1 MHRSTPL
8 CIQIVLL
15 GKSCHVPKFERPA
28 NSRGEGISEYR
39 SKYKGR
45 TTRSRSDSPHR
56 KMRLAGLRSDQS
68 RITQEPQFISKR
80 KVPFYPPQI
89 SSSFRWEGHDPSQQS
104 QEKSRPV
111 TPPAVTPVLRASSV
125 ERVVTPLAPRDPV
138 PPEGTTAPSQ
148 QLQAEE
154 QAAQTSTTAADQQ
167 QQRLNGINHVLRK
180 RAGLRSERQ
189 RNGRLSSEYQRQ
201 FMWKTPAAN
210 SPLLAAHEMLYSN
223 NRAIP
228 PFKSNPV
235 IMESEYKRSFKG
247 SPPPRP
253 PRLRRDVEQHEVP
266 QLDAENNTTP
276 EKSKR
281 NKKKKKEQR
290 QSRKSSPEEEVTHR
304 QQQEV
309 RSPCALR
316 DSSPKVMRK
325 GKTEYRSNF
334 LSPLQYSY
342 RDGAWAKIK
351 TAKEEVQELREK
363 ADAYRKRAG
372 GTHFSRQ
379 HLNQILSDHNW
390 MWEPSSGTSSSSS
403 IESEACRSTSSTP
416 IIEAL
421 DLARTGS
428 IRGRSSPGPS
438 ASVAASRRSSPGDA
452 RLHEDPTLPV
462 QRKLA
467 WDEEEGLGDRDESEI
482 SQEELTVEKNEGNPK
497 DKHGDMKERNERL
510 QVLETE
516 SSSVVDG
523 SGDSII
529 RGRLPTP
536 KLRTM
541 QTVQRTHHDRTTP
554 ATGGAL
560 LVSPPN
566 IKHSSRRVR
575 RSEPPLGKPHSPY
588 KHIIVGSPQRPHSK
602 AESGSLPHSSPA
614 AGLTTVDPLPMREDA
629 WSEEEAED
637 YSTNLRQPKPSQ
649 RQQSSH
655 RHRAAVPPPANRIQ
669 GTMRNPE
676 FQHNGNLGIFRPE
689 LFVFPEAE
697 SSCVSDNG
705 KITSLILAD
714 ISSHKQLVTVTSLF
728 YVCLAVL
735 VGTGIRSTCALMW

>member
-1 MHRSTPL
+1 
-8 CIQIVLL
+8 
-15 GKSCHVPKFERPA
+15 
-28 NSRGEGISEYR
+28 
-39 SKYKGR
+39 
-45 TTRSRSDSPHR
+45 
-56 KMRLAGLRSDQS
+56 MRLAGLRSDQS

-89 SSSFRWEGHDPSQQS
+89 SSSFRWEGHDPAPRC

-111 TPPAVTPVLRASSV
+111 TPPAVTPVLRASSA

-138 PPEGTTAPSQ
+138 PPEGTAAPSQ
-148 QLQAEE
+148 QLQTEE
-154 QAAQTSTTAADQQ
+154 QAVQTSTTAADQQ

-180 RAGLRSERQ
+180 RAGLRSEQQ

-201 FMWKTPAAN
+201 FMWKTPAAD
-210 SPLLAAHEMLYSN
+210 SPLLAAHEMLYST
-223 NRAIP
+223 NRTIP

-253 PRLRRDVEQHEVP
+253 PRLRRDVEQHEAL
-266 QLDAENNTTP
+266 QLDVDNTTP
-276 EKSKR
+276 EKSKG
-281 NKKKKKEQR
+281 NKKKKKKKEQQ

-304 QQQEV
+304 RQQQEV
-309 RSPCALR
+309 RSPCTLR
-316 DSSPKVMRK
+316 DHSPKVMRK

-334 LSPLQYSY
+334 RSPLQYSY
-342 RDGAWAKIK
+342 RDGAWVKIK
-351 TAKEEVQELREK
+351 TAKEEVQELRDK
-363 ADAYRKRAG
+363 ADAYRKRAW

-379 HLNQILSDHNW
+379 HLNQILSNHNW

-403 IESEACRSTSSTP
+403 IESEACRSSSSTP

-421 DLARTGS
+421 DLARAGS
-428 IRGRSSPGPS
+428 VRGSSSPGPS

-467 WDEEEGLGDRDESEI
+467 WDEEEGLGERDESEI
-482 SQEELTVEKNEGNPK
+482 SVEKNEGNPK
-497 DKHGDMKERNERL
+497 DKHGDMKKRNERL
-510 QVLETE
+510 HALETE

-523 SGDSII
+523 SGDSIN

-554 ATGGAL
+554 GGAL

-588 KHIIVGSPQRPHSK
+588 KHIDGSPQQPHSK
-602 AESGSLPHSSPA
+602 AESRSLPRSSPA

-629 WSEEEAED
+629 WSDEEAAD
-637 YSTNLRQPKPSQ
+637 YSTNPRQSKPLQ
-649 RQQSSH
+649 KQQTSH
-655 RHRAAVPPPANRIQ
+655 RHKAAVPPPANRIQ

-676 FQHNGNLGIFRPE
+676 FQHNDDKM
-689 LFVFPEAE
+689 
-697 SSCVSDNG
+697 SQ
-705 KITSLILAD
+705 
-714 ISSHKQLVTVTSLF
+714 ISS
-728 YVCLAVL
+728 
-735 VGTGIRSTCALMW
+735 RSAASCSMASELLGRAQRRKEEFWGKS

>member
-1 MHRSTPL
+1 MPVRF
-8 CIQIVLL
+8 
-15 GKSCHVPKFERPA
+15 K
-28 NSRGEGISEYR
+28 GISEYR
-39 SKYKGR
+39 NKYKGR

-56 KMRLAGLRSDQS
+56 RMRLAGLRSDQS
-68 RITQEPQFISKR
+68 RITLEPQFISKR

-89 SSSFRWEGHDPSQQS
+89 SSSFRWEGHDPALRG

-111 TPPAVTPVLRASSV
+111 TPPAVTPVLRACSA

-138 PPEGTTAPSQ
+138 PPEGTAALSQ
-148 QLQAEE
+148 QLQTEE
-154 QAAQTSTTAADQQ
+154 EAAQTSTTAADQQ

-180 RAGLRSERQ
+180 RAGLRSEQQ

-201 FMWKTPAAN
+201 FMWKTPAAD
-210 SPLLAAHEMLYSN
+210 SPLLAAHEMLYST

-253 PRLRRDVEQHEVP
+253 PRLRQDVEQHEVP
-266 QLDAENNTTP
+266 QLDVDNTTP
-276 EKSKR
+276 EKSKG
-281 NKKKKKEQR
+281 NKKKKKKKEQQ
-290 QSRKSSPEEEVTHR
+290 QSRKSDPEEEVTHR

-316 DSSPKVMRK
+316 DPSPKVMRK

-334 LSPLQYSY
+334 RSPLQYSY
-342 RDGAWAKIK
+342 RDGAWVKIK
-351 TAKEEVQELREK
+351 TANEEVQELREK
-363 ADAYRKRAG
+363 ADAYRKRAW

-403 IESEACRSTSSTP
+403 IESEACRSSSSTP

-421 DLARTGS
+421 DLARAGS
-428 IRGRSSPGPS
+428 VRGSSSPGPS

-467 WDEEEGLGDRDESEI
+467 WDEEEGLGERDE
-482 SQEELTVEKNEGNPK
+482 L
-497 DKHGDMKERNERL
+497 HA
-510 QVLETE
+510 LETE
-516 SSSVVDG
+516 SSSSVVDG
-523 SGDSII
+523 SGDSINK
-529 RGRLPTP
+529 GRLPTP

-554 ATGGAL
+554 GGAL

-575 RSEPPLGKPHSPY
+575 RSEPPLGKHHSPY
-588 KHIIVGSPQRPHSK
+588 KHIIDGSPQQPHSK
-602 AESGSLPHSSPA
+602 AESRSLPRSSPA
-614 AGLTTVDPLPMREDA
+614 AGLTTVDPLPMREGA
-629 WSEEEAED
+629 WSDEEAAD
-637 YSTNLRQPKPSQ
+637 YSTNPRQHKPSQ
-649 RQQSSH
+649 KQQTSH
-655 RHRAAVPPPANRIQ
+655 RHKAAVPPPVNRIQ

-697 SSCVSDNG
+697 SSCVSDNDD
-705 KITSLILAD
+705 KMSQ
-714 ISSHKQLVTVTSLF
+714 ISS
-728 YVCLAVL
+728 
-735 VGTGIRSTCALMW
+735 RSAASCSMASELLGRARRRKEEFWGKS

>member
-1 MHRSTPL
+1 MPVRFK
-8 CIQIVLL
+8 
-15 GKSCHVPKFERPA
+15 GF
-28 NSRGEGISEYR
+28 SEYR

-56 KMRLAGLRSDQS
+56 RMRLAGLRSDQS
-68 RITQEPQFISKR
+68 RTTQEPQFISKR

-89 SSSFRWEGHDPSQQS
+89 SSSFRWEGHDPSPRR
-104 QEKSRPV
+104 QEKGRPV
-111 TPPAVTPVLRASSV
+111 TPPAVTPVLRAYSA

-138 PPEGTTAPSQ
+138 PPEGTAAPSQ
-148 QLQAEE
+148 QLQTEE

-167 QQRLNGINHVLRK
+167 QPRLNGINHVLRK
-180 RAGLRSERQ
+180 RAGLRSEQQ

-201 FMWKTPAAN
+201 FMWKTPVAD

-235 IMESEYKRSFKG
+235 TMESEYKRSFKG

-266 QLDAENNTTP
+266 QLDAENTTP
-276 EKSKR
+276 EK
-281 NKKKKKEQR
+281 KKKKKKKQQQ

-316 DSSPKVMRK
+316 DPSLKVMRK

-334 LSPLQYSY
+334 GSPLQYSY
-342 RDGAWAKIK
+342 RDGAWVKIK
-351 TAKEEVQELREK
+351 TANEEVQELREK
-363 ADAYRKRAG
+363 ADAYRKRAW

-379 HLNQILSDHNW
+379 QLNQILSDHNW

-403 IESEACRSTSSTP
+403 IESEACRSSNSTP

-421 DLARTGS
+421 DLARADS
-428 IRGRSSPGPS
+428 VSSSPGPS
-438 ASVAASRRSSPGDA
+438 ASVAACRRSSPWDA

-467 WDEEEGLGDRDESEI
+467 WDEEEGFGERDESDI
-482 SQEELTVEKNEGNPK
+482 SEEELTVEKNEGNPK
-497 DKHGDMKERNERL
+497 NEHGHMKERNERY
-510 QVLETE
+510 VLETE

-523 SGDSII
+523 SRDSIN
-529 RGRLPTP
+529 RGRMPTP

-554 ATGGAL
+554 AIDFKLHCIA
-560 LVSPPN
+560 
-566 IKHSSRRVR
+566 
-575 RSEPPLGKPHSPY
+575 
-588 KHIIVGSPQRPHSK
+588 K

-614 AGLTTVDPLPMREDA
+614 AGLTTLDPLPMQEDA
-629 WSEEEAED
+629 WSEEEAAD
-637 YSTNLRQPKPSQ
+637 YSTKPSEK
-649 RQQSSH
+649 QQTSH
-655 RHRAAVPPPANRIQ
+655 RHKAALPPPATRIQ

-697 SSCVSDNG
+697 SSCVSDNDD
-705 KITSLILAD
+705 KMSQ
-714 ISSHKQLVTVTSLF
+714 ISS
-728 YVCLAVL
+728 
-735 VGTGIRSTCALMW
+735 RSAASCSMASELLGRAQRRKEEFWGKRANVSKPINRLCID